1 LLDKII
7 VGVIDK
13 HIDSSSVDNFSTE
26 LNLSKAISDN
36 LSLLLSG
43 DLEKEV
49 ENINKKT
56 QLNLFLKRKSS
67 ISEHLKQSLDEQKS
81 LFVKSNNGLKF
92 FQFIENHPEFLL
104 VYPID
109 IKQKLSIKSNLIFW
123 IRVLAY
129 PSLAIMFLVCLLPIV
144 LSLSKLNRFTSVFDA
159 RSLARRVKVSRFTYT
174 KEIELGFNR
183 MAEQL
188 EELVEENKILA
199 GSISHDLRTPVA
211 CLRFGVDAALETQKT
226 DKKNAYLKRID
237 EDLTSMEEML
247 KAFLDYASLERKRF
261 TLVKTQINIVELIK
275 TCIKDNAFLF
285 KSRSKDVVFLNHIKN
300 DNVFIYVDSF
310 WIKRALSNLIVNAA
324 DYAESKIQ
332 VSLYLKEKR
341 LSIVVEDDGPG
352 IPNRDS
358 DSIFKPFVKLDK
370 SRSNNKNYGLGLA
383 IVKRV
388 ISWHNGDIRVEPS
401 KQLGGAR
408 FILQFQ
414 FA

>member
-1 LLDKII
+1 
-7 VGVIDK
+7 
-13 HIDSSSVDNFSTE
+13 
-26 LNLSKAISDN
+26 
-36 LSLLLSG
+36 
-43 DLEKEV
+43 
-49 ENINKKT
+49 
-56 QLNLFLKRKSS
+56 
-67 ISEHLKQSLDEQKS
+67 
-81 LFVKSNNGLKF
+81 
-92 FQFIENHPEFLL
+92 
-104 VYPID
+104 
-109 IKQKLSIKSNLIFW
+109 
-123 IRVLAY
+123 
-129 PSLAIMFLVCLLPIV
+129 
-144 LSLSKLNRFTSVFDA
+144 
-159 RSLARRVKVSRFTYT
+159 
-174 KEIELGFNR
+174 
-183 MAEQL
+183 
-188 EELVEENKILA
+188 
-199 GSISHDLRTPVA
+199 
-211 CLRFGVDAALETQKT
+211 
-226 DKKNAYLKRID
+226 
-237 EDLTSMEEML
+237 ML

-310 WIKRALSNLIVNAA
+310 WIKRALSNLAVNAA